1 MKRDG
6 AELRPLDAASLQWR
20 NARTPLS
27 AKFDDV
33 YFSAQDGLAESQYTF
48 LAGNGIPRRWQTHA
62 EPHFCAAET
71 GFGSGLNFLL
81 TWQAWNEH
89 KGPTPDLHFV
99 SVERFPLRKADLQQ
113 ALTAWPTLA
122 PLATQLLQEY
132 PPALP
137 GCHRLLFAAGR
148 VRLDLHFGDAREV
161 LAGLAGRQAGLVD
174 AWYLDGFAPARNA
187 AMWSQPLMHSVATLS
202 REGATFATFTAA
214 GNVRRALQ
222 QAGFAVHKATGFGGK
237 REALRGHLPT
247 PPPSSGEDG
256 PLETPWDIPDHA
268 ATPVPGHV
276 LVLGAGLAGCH
287 VASALARR
295 GIRVT
300 VLDRGGIADGASGN
314 TRGVL
319 YTRLSRRH
327 STLVDFALLSYRF
340 AQRCYA
346 NMLAGGDLQSG
357 VDGELCGCYQTS
369 GQSRDLAA
377 LAVSLRGLE
386 EFAQVLDTQAAS
398 DIVGLT
404 QTQGGYWFAGSGWLD
419 PRAVCRA
426 LLAEDAI
433 EVRTECGPLELV
445 QQGACWQACA
455 AGEVIAKADAAVVA
469 TGSDTGAIAQTA
481 WLPLRKVRGQTTE
494 LPATESLRALRT
506 VYCHAGYITPARL
519 GSHCIGATFD
529 MDDADCR
536 VRHADHASNL
546 SQLAG
551 ALPESGQELAAFD
564 PATLSGRA
572 AVRCA
577 SQDYLPVVGAVPDV
591 PAFTAAYRGLQQN
604 ARRHIDHA
612 APCLPGLYVTSA
624 HGSRGLT
631 STPLAAQILASMI
644 CNEPLPL
651 ERSLSRALA
660 PARFLVRDII
670 RGRL

>member
-6 AELRPLDAASLQWR
+6 AELRPLDAAPLHWR

-27 AKFDDV
+27 TQFDDV
-33 YFSAQDGLAESQYTF
+33 YFSAEDGLAESRYTF
-48 LAGNGIPRRWQTHA
+48 LAGNGIPLRWQTHT
-62 EPHFCAAET
+62 ERHFCVAET
-71 GFGSGLNFLL
+71 GFGTGLNFLL

-89 KGPTPDLHFV
+89 EGPVPDLHFV

-113 ALTAWPTLA
+113 ALGAWPTLA
-122 PLATQLLQEY
+122 PLATQLQQEY

-148 VRLDLHFGDAREV
+148 VRLDLHFGDAQEV
-161 LAGLAGRQAGLVD
+161 LASLAGSHAGLVD

-187 AMWSQPLMHSVATLS
+187 AMWSQPLMHTVATLS
-202 REGATFATFTAA
+202 RPAATFATFTAA
-214 GNVRRALQ
+214 GKVRRALQ
-222 QAGFAVHKATGFGGK
+222 QAGFAVYKAPGFGGK
-237 REALRGHLPT
+237 REALRGQVSM
-247 PPPSSGEDG
+247 PPPRAGEDS
-256 PLETPWDIPDHA
+256 PFRTHWDIPDHA
-268 ATPVPGHV
+268 PAPVPGHV

-300 VLDRGGIADGASGN
+300 VLDRGVIAGGASGN

-340 AQRCYA
+340 AQRFYA
-346 NMLAGGDLQSG
+346 NMLADGDLQG
-357 VDGELCGCYQTS
+357 AVDGELCGCYQAS
-369 GQSRDLAA
+369 EQSRDLAA
-377 LAVSLRGLE
+377 LALSLKGLE
-386 EFAQVLDTQAAS
+386 GFAEVLDAHAATE
-398 DIVGLT
+398 IVGLT
-404 QTQGGYWFAGSGWLD
+404 QSQGGYWFAGSGWLD

-426 LLAEDAI
+426 LLAEDTI
-433 EVRTECGPLELV
+433 EVRTERGPLELV
-445 QQGACWQACA
+445 QHGAYWHARA
-455 AGEVIAKADAAVVA
+455 AGEVIAEADAAVVA
-469 TGSDTGAIAQTA
+469 TGSDTAAIAQTA

-494 LPATESLRALRT
+494 VPATMSLRPLRT

-519 GSHCIGATFD
+519 GSHSIGATFD
-529 MDDADCR
+529 MDDADCS
-536 VRHADHASNL
+536 VRQADHATNL
-546 SQLAG
+546 GQLAG
-551 ALPESGQELAAFD
+551 ALPEAGHELAALD

-591 PAFTAAYRGLQQN
+591 PAFTATYRGLQQN
-604 ARRHIDHA
+604 ARRHIDLA
-612 APCLPGLYVTSA
+612 APCLPGLYVTAA

-631 STPLAAQILASMI
+631 SAPLAAQVLASMI

-660 PARFLVRDII
+660 PARFLIRDII